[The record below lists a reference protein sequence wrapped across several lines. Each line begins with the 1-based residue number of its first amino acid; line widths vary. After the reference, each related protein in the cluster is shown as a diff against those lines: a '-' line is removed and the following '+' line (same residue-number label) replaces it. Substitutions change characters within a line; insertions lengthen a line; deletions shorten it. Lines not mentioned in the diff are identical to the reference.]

1 MPVRRPGDAPW
12 QQAVISFHHEMHANS
27 FLTSP
32 GNRRLETQTPGA
44 FQSHRLPTC
53 CGASKQAK
61 RTQNPSHKR
70 SEQLCYKMG
79 IPINW
84 APKRARLL
92 RLVGGLVRRQLSV
105 SGEVFGF
112 LRDSAHACRQ
122 RGAAGELPLGLED
135 QAFTSG
141 GLSFGGVVV
150 GSHRL
155 SAPSWVEHA
164 SWLGLNFYCIC
175 FQEVRSIW

>member
-1 MPVRRPGDAPW
+1 MPVRWPGDAPR
-12 QQAVISFHHEMHANS
+12 QQALVSFHHEMHADS

-44 FQSHRLPTC
+44 FQSHRLSTC
-53 CGASKQAK
+53 WGASKQAK
-61 RTQNPSHKR
+61 ITQNPSHKR
-70 SEQLCYKMG
+70 SKQLCYKMG
-79 IPINW
+79 IPITW
-84 APKRARLL
+84 APKWARLL

-105 SGEVFGF
+105 SGGVFRF
-112 LRDSAHACRQ
+112 LQDSAHACRR

-135 QAFTSG
+135 QAFTSV
-141 GLSFGGVVV
+141 GLSFRGVVV

-155 SAPSWVEHA
+155 GAPSWVERA
-164 SWLGLNFYCIC
+164 SWLGLNFYYIC